1 MRRHLRTTGGGG
13 GEEEEVEDK
22 VESGAVMQRSRDAC
36 NAISNYTNCPI
47 VQKEQDGVLRS

>member
-13 GEEEEVEDK
+13 EEEEEVEDK